1 MLFQFAAFVGL
12 LASKENLVGVM
23 PFNLGTLINYQALL
37 VGNLIG
43 VPLCYFIIRVVRNPL
58 YLRSYYSQLKQQV
71 DRKVT
76 KKEFAIW
83 LLALGTLLLLLCMPL
98 NEKSTIFSTNYTLS
112 LLLPLMMWGAMRYGY
127 KFISLLWAV
136 VLMISIH
143 SYQNY
148 IPFIQDIPRN

>member
-1 MLFQFAAFVGL
+1 MSRCATSSFGWC
-12 LASKENLVGVM
+12 E
-23 PFNLGTLINYQALL
+23 
-37 VGNLIG
+37 
-43 VPLCYFIIRVVRNPL
+43 IRF

-71 DRKVT
+71 DAKVT

-83 LLALGTLLLLLCMPL
+83 LLALGALLLLLCMPL
-98 NEKSTIFSTNYTLS
+98 NEKSTIFSTNYTLA

-127 KFISLLWAV
+127 KLISLLWAV

-148 IPFIQDIPRN
+148 IPIYPAIPRS